1 MYGAKAIVGAL
12 TPISPELQV
21 QNWGLPSE
29 LANDITKQGSLLKGM
44 QIFLSKHP
52 DATPYTVWGSA
63 SNEGINVPSSVAAEK
78 IINDNMN
85 LINNPKYGNA
95 ALLLLISPSTN
106 ATYDAN
112 VYNEQ
117 IAQGIRAKLKPFD
130 ASGGGQFPSYL
141 NQLYVSAGDALVL
154 GKWYPQYEKQIA
166 GLTGTM
172 KYQAEQNWQTTLA
185 NYAALNPVWGGAWNS
200 NTRMAQRGDLINQ
213 MRALLKSPD
222 APKTQA
228 AAEARTLLAAYDAH
242 LNQIKVGTQDG
253 FVGQSQ
259 SSINQEWKDSLY
271 TTVAAHPEVT
281 NIVTGLFLS
290 LPQASTTPTTT
301 SDNAPGVFSTK
312 TWNPAP

>member
-1 MYGAKAIVGAL
+1 
-12 TPISPELQV
+12 
-21 QNWGLPSE
+21 
-29 LANDITKQGSLLKGM
+29 
-44 QIFLSKHP
+44 
-52 DATPYTVWGSA
+52 
-63 SNEGINVPSSVAAEK
+63 
-78 IINDNMN
+78 
-85 LINNPKYGNA
+85 
-95 ALLLLISPSTN
+95 
-106 ATYDAN
+106 
-112 VYNEQ
+112 
-117 IAQGIRAKLKPFD
+117 
-130 ASGGGQFPSYL
+130 
-141 NQLYVSAGDALVL
+141 
-154 GKWYPQYEKQIA
+154 
-166 GLTGTM
+166 
-172 KYQAEQNWQTTLA
+172 
-185 NYAALNPVWGGAWNS
+185 
-200 NTRMAQRGDLINQ
+200 MAQRGDLINQ